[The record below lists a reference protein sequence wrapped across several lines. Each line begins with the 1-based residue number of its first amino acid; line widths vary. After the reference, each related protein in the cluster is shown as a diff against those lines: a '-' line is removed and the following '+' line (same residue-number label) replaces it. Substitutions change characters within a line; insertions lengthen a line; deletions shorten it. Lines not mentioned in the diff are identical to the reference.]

1 MIEIQNLSKSFEDV
15 LAVNNVS
22 ANISKGC
29 VFGLLGTNGAG
40 KSTLLRM
47 MAGILKPDS
56 GRIRLEGEE
65 IFENAAAKSKISYI
79 GDEQYFFPNSTPAQ
93 LEEFYAH
100 IYSGFDR
107 QEFRRLLELFQLNPK
122 RKVNSFSKG
131 MKIQLSLFLGL
142 ASGTP
147 YLLCDETFDGLDP
160 VARQAVKSL
169 LASAMAE
176 RGLSSVIA
184 SHSLRELEDICDHIG
199 LLHQGGLL
207 LSRDLEDMKLSVHK
221 VQAVFPEIIS
231 REDFAASVN
240 AILKAKRIY
249 ILGVRS
255 VAPLANFLGYY
266 LNYMF
271 NNVHVVSGFS
281 AGEMFEKIVG
291 VNADDVVIAFSF
303 PRYSAST
310 TKGAQ
315 YCRSAGATVI
325 GFTDSKLSPLG
336 QCCDHALIAKSDM
349 VSLVDTLVAPLSIVN
364 ALIVAIA
371 AKREKEISRTFANL
385 ERIWD
390 EYNVYE
396 KQTEE

>member
-1 MIEIQNLSKSFEDV
+1 MNHDILS
-15 LAVNNVS
+15 
-22 ANISKGC
+22 
-29 VFGLLGTNGAG
+29 
-40 KSTLLRM
+40 
-47 MAGILKPDS
+47 IL
-56 GRIRLEGEE
+56 
-65 IFENAAAKSKISYI
+65 
-79 GDEQYFFPNSTPAQ
+79 
-93 LEEFYAH
+93 
-100 IYSGFDR
+100 
-107 QEFRRLLELFQLNPK
+107 QEKAP
-122 RKVNSFSKG
+122 SFSKG
-131 MKIQLSLFLGL
+131 QRRIAQYITESYDKAAFMTANRLGKTVGVSESTVVRFAVDL
-142 ASGTP
+142 G
-147 YLLCDETFDGLDP
+147 FDGYPSMQKAMQEMVLNRLTSVQRIEVGNDRLGDQD
-160 VARQAVKSL
+160 VISMVLHSDMEKLRQT
-169 LASAMAE
+169 E
-176 RGLSSVIA
+176 ETID
-184 SHSLRELEDICDHIG
+184 REE
-199 LLHQGGLL
+199 
-207 LSRDLEDMKLSVHK
+207 
-221 VQAVFPEIIS
+221 FT
-231 REDFAASVN
+231 AAVN
-240 AILKAKRIY
+240 AILKAKRVY

-303 PRYSAST
+303 PRYSSST

-325 GFTDSKLSPLG
+325 GFTDSRLSPLG
-336 QCCDHALIAKSDM
+336 QCCDHTLIAKSDM